1 MAYAVHTSY
10 HMNSIPAKLS
20 DKSVRFVCISDNHG
34 WTFPVPDGD
43 VLLHAGDLT
52 DLGRIEEMERVAEW
66 IYSLPHPVKVV
77 IGGNHDVC
85 SRYTS

>member
-1 MAYAVHTSY
+1 
-10 HMNSIPAKLS
+10 MNNVPAKGS

-34 WTFPVPDGD
+34 RTFPVPDGD

-52 DLGRIEEMERVAEW
+52 ELGRIEEMECVAEW
-66 IYSLPHPVKVV
+66 IYSLPHPVKIL

-85 SRYTS
+85 PKCTL